1 MDPHW
6 LSAALTPPRAF
17 GAPLGQGTLRA
28 HPEDFVVEEDLG
40 FTASG
45 TGQHVLLKV
54 RKRNANTQWVARELA
69 KLCGCHPRDVGYAGL
84 KDRRAVAIQWLTVPK
99 SKLPLEAWPHV
110 RHPEFDVLE
119 AHAHSRKLPRGAL
132 AGNRFTIR
140 IRDITV
146 DDQAFN
152 TRVAEIVRHGVPNYF
167 GPQRYGHNGSNL
179 TRIADGLQTLRAPER
194 GFVLSAA
201 RSLIFNAVLAERVR
215 AGSWNKL
222 EVGDIANLDGRGS
235 IFAVEAA
242 NADAASA
249 AAPNA
254 ATDPALGDPLGAAPG
269 AASHASRGITPTS
282 AIDPTL
288 VERAAQLDLH
298 PTGPMWGRGT
308 PATQHRIAE
317 LESRVAAQFPPACDL
332 TTAAGMDQER
342 RALRLAVRDFT
353 WIREPDAVLVSF
365 RLTRGSFATTVLR
378 ELIDSDG
385 ADEGDSD

>member
-6 LSAALTPPRAF
+6 LAAALTPPRAF

-28 HPEDFVVEEDLG
+28 QPEDFLVEEDLG

-45 TGQHVLLKV
+45 AGQHILLKV

-99 SKLPLEAWPHV
+99 SKLPLEAWSEV

-140 IRDITV
+140 IRDIAAA
-146 DDQAFN
+146 DPDLNA
-152 TRVAEIVRHGVPNYF
+152 RVAQITRQGVPNYF
-167 GPQRYGHNGSNL
+167 GPQRFGHNGSNL
-179 TRIADGLQTLRAPER
+179 TRIPDGLQTLRAPER

-201 RSLIFNAVLAERVR
+201 RSVIFNAVLAERVR
-215 AGSWNKL
+215 DGSWNQL

-235 IFAVEAA
+235 IFPVEAIA
-242 NADAASA
+242 T
-249 AAPNA
+249 AAPHA
-254 ATDPALGDPLGAAPG
+254 ATDPALGDALSAAPG
-269 AASHASRGITPTS
+269 APGHPSR
-282 AIDPTL
+282 AVDPTL
-288 VERAAQLDLH
+288 VERATQLDLH
-298 PTGPMWGRGT
+298 PTGPMWGKGT
-308 PATQHRIAE
+308 PATQHRVAE
-317 LESRVAAQFPPACDL
+317 LESRVATQFQPACDL
-332 TTAAGMDQER
+332 TTAATMDQER

-353 WIREPDAVLVSF
+353 WSREPDAILVSF

-378 ELIDSDG
+378 ELIDSEG
-385 ADEGDSD
+385 TADEGDND